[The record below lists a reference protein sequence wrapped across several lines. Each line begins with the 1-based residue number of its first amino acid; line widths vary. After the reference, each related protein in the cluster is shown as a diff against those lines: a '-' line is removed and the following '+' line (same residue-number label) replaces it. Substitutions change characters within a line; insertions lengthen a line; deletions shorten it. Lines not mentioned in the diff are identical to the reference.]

1 MLQVCDRTSQDEE
14 LPPDELAIVQ
24 QASDILKR
32 RLFNVRYEI
41 DSPDVAA
48 TYIRMKLGA
57 NNYESFGVISLNA
70 QHEVIDDVIINVGD
84 AISCSVDLRS
94 VFKHL
99 INSACSAAI
108 CYHNHPSGN
117 SEPSQQDKYL
127 TRALVNVGSCLGVT
141 VVDHIIVSGKDF
153 TSMAETDRR
162 LFMPVDIRNT

>member
-1 MLQVCDRTSQDEE
+1 MLQVCDRTSPDEE
-14 LPPDELAIVQ
+14 LPPDEMAIVI

-32 RLFNVRYEI
+32 RLFNVKYEI

-48 TYIRMKLGA
+48 TYVRMKLGA
-57 NNYESFGVISLNA
+57 NNYESFGIIALNA
-70 QHEVIDDVIINVGD
+70 QHQVIDDTLINIGD
-84 AISCSVDLRS
+84 TTSCAVDLRA

-99 INSACSAAI
+99 INSACSAAV

-117 SEPSQQDKYL
+117 SEPSEQDKVL

-141 VVDHIIVSGKDF
+141 IVDHIIVTGRDF

-162 LFMPVDIRNT
+162 LFIPVDIRHL